1 MQQAVKLDIER
12 LNAGMNRRSF
22 VVGAGFL
29 TLAQLLAGCQSRR
42 QSTLNVHALKGSMP
56 PQVIRSLRRAITG
69 TDLKLVPETDL
80 GALFTLL
87 QTWKLQA
94 QAERPPGAGLVTL
107 GDYWLATAIRQELIQ
122 PLQPGQWQNW
132 SQLPVPWQRL
142 VTRDRQG
149 FLSAQGQVWGAPYRW
164 GMTVLAYRQDKFQR
178 LGWQPTD
185 WGDLWRPELRQR
197 ISLLDQAREVI
208 GLTLKKLGRSYNTEN
223 LETVANLERE
233 LAALDQQTLLYSSDT
248 YLQPL
253 LLGDTWLAVGWSH
266 DLLPVMR
273 RNDQIKIVIPEAGTA
288 LWSDIWVQSAALG
301 SAAPISEWM
310 NFWWQPQVARRLTA
324 LGPGISPLLT
334 NRELAAQIEAPL
346 LPDASTFERSE
357 FLAPLPAAALDQY
370 QRVWLTLRDRR

>member
-1 MQQAVKLDIER
+1 
-12 LNAGMNRRSF
+12 MNRRSF
-22 VVGAGFL
+22 VIGAGFW

-56 PQVIRSLRRAITG
+56 PQLVRSLRRAITE
-69 TDLKLVPETDL
+69 TDFKLVPETDL
-80 GALFTLL
+80 AALFTLL

-94 QAERPPGAGLVTL
+94 TERPPGAGLVTL

-122 PLQPGQWQNW
+122 PLQPSQWQNW
-132 SQLPVPWQRL
+132 PQLPAPWQRL

-149 FLSAQGQVWGAPYRW
+149 FLSSQGLVWGAPYRW
-164 GMTVLAYRQDKFQR
+164 GMTVLAYRQDKFER

-185 WGDLWRPELRQR
+185 WGDLWRPELRRR

-208 GLTLKKLGRSYNTEN
+208 GLTLKKLGHSYNTEN

-233 LAALDQQTLLYSSDT
+233 LAALQQQTLLYSSDA

-266 DLLPVMR
+266 DLLPMIR
-273 RNDQIKIVIPEAGTA
+273 RDNQIKLVIPQAGTA
-288 LWSDIWVQSAALG
+288 LWSDVWVQSAASG
-301 SAAPISEWM
+301 SAASVSEWV
-310 NFWWQPQVARRLTA
+310 NFWWQPQIARRLTT

-334 NRELAAQIEAPL
+334 HRELAPQLEAPL

-357 FLAPLPAAALDQY
+357 FLAPLPAAAIDQY
-370 QRVWLTLRDRR
+370 QRVWLAMRDRR

>member
-1 MQQAVKLDIER
+1 
-12 LNAGMNRRSF
+12 
-22 VVGAGFL
+22 
-29 TLAQLLAGCQSRR
+29 
-42 QSTLNVHALKGSMP
+42 MP
-56 PQVIRSLRRAITG
+56 PQLVRSLRRAITG
-69 TDLKLVPETDL
+69 TNLKLVPETDL

-94 QAERPPGAGLVTL
+94 QAERPPEAGLVTL

-164 GMTVLAYRQDKFQR
+164 GMTVLAYRQDKFER

-185 WGDLWRPELRQR
+185 WEDLWRPELRQR

-223 LETVANLERE
+223 LGTVANLERE

-288 LWSDIWVQSAALG
+288 LWSDVWVQSAALG

-357 FLAPLPAAALDQY
+357 FLAPLPAAAIDQY
-370 QRVWLTLRDRR
+370 QRVWLALRDRR